1 MMWYYVYTS
10 TFLDIQIYLY
20 YDTLLC
26 YLLRS
31 CLNFSYLFSLS
42 HITLICGSIWDV
54 LGSVLR
60 SILGFILTLLGTSRR
75 GPKTDSKSTPSQEG
89 QNTVKRPREP
99 QKPESESK
107 DGKRWRMTHR
117 TIPFVSTYSVTR
129 VAWFAYKTNTRHINA
144 CIFLAPFVAER
155 SCSHLDR
162 RSLHLQRLFAPCS
175 PKYQW
180 PTVACHFHTLRF
192 HSLVYLIIFDICWKL
207 KNVISLRVLGK
218 RRLYVCQ
225 NPPNTIAELTF
236 MVSMTFF
243 VTYYN
248 VLQNVLLYYTNSNYV
263 LLLFNFRLCYIILS
277 YIIWYFTIF
286 YYITLHYIILYYIVL
301 YDIILHYT
309 MLCYI
314 TSWYIV
320 HYIIV
325 YYII

>member
-1 MMWYYVYTS
+1 MSEDKKWK
-10 TFLDIQIYLY
+10 
-20 YDTLLC
+20 
-26 YLLRS
+26 
-31 CLNFSYLFSLS
+31 LNSE
-42 HITLICGSIWDV
+42 HKV
-54 LGSVLR
+54 KNK
-60 SILGFILTLLGTSRR
+60 
-75 GPKTDSKSTPSQEG
+75 PSKYP
-89 QNTVKRPREP
+89 KRPP
-99 QKPESESK
+99 QKPPRDDPETALQAPPPGPAGRGRKGTPEERNPFIRDKSESK

-243 VTYYN
+243 VTDYN
-248 VLQNVLLYYTNSNYV
+248 VLQNVHELN
-263 LLLFNFRLCYIILS
+263 LCSVVIQ
-277 YIIWYFTIF
+277 F
-286 YYITLHYIILYYIVL
+286 
-301 YDIILHYT
+301 
-309 MLCYI
+309 
-314 TSWYIV
+314 
-320 HYIIV
+320 
-325 YYII
+325 